1 MKKIYILILSLS
13 FGISGSAQN
22 SSNTDLITKSDNSIH
37 KIKPSNTPS
46 NSKGVVLW
54 SNEFDNSADWVLDNS
69 CNYAGLNIVGGY
81 DYVAGTPTPVLSSCS
96 GVGTVAID
104 PNTGA
109 AANWRFETDP
119 NLIPVGVL
127 APFASASASNGYLF
141 INSDAIGGGDNDGT
155 PIFVTATIGTPID
168 LSNESSVVLS
178 FSHNY
183 RWWQDTRGVRVSGDN
198 GTTWSMYELTNNSG
212 YQNDQNSG
220 NPEVT
225 SIDISSIAG
234 NQSQVLVQFYYEDN
248 DYWAWYWAVDD
259 VKISRK
265 DQHNVE
271 NQASWI
277 YSESTNFA
285 EYGRTPMAQMDN
297 NWVIGAQ
304 VTNDGVAGQTN
315 VTLNAD
321 FGSFSVTAILADTL
335 EGDSTR
341 TVETTDDLSS
351 YLTSPGVFQGT
362 YTVSSDSDQVGGL
375 NFGDNVLERNF
386 EITTDIYSLD
396 GIGSHPA
403 GLESLASYG
412 SYSWPA
418 DASDGLVCATMY
430 PFKNN
435 DTINSVRA
443 NITSTT
449 VENAE
454 VILYIID
461 SLEFAAGNF
470 GNSIYTS
477 DLYTVSATD
486 VANGF
491 IEISVEVGNESLAI
505 QPGNYYAALEL
516 YSGGNTFDIGI
527 IDDATVGQP
536 GWSSA
541 IWYPADQAYS
551 NGNAFAIRLNLG
563 NVINTSGISEL
574 KDEISIYPN
583 PSNGIV
589 NVTFENN
596 KTREITVRDISGKVI
611 LNEKINSNTEIDFN
625 KFGKGIYLL
634 DINSDTHI
642 VTEKVTIQ

>member
-1 MKKIYILILSLS
+1 MKKIYTLVLSLL
-13 FGISGSAQN
+13 FGFSALAQS
-22 SSNTDLITKSDNSIH
+22 SSN
-37 KIKPSNTPS
+37 

-69 CNYAGLNIVGGY
+69 CNYTALNIVGGY
-81 DYVAGTPTPVLSSCS
+81 DYVAGTPTPAMSSCT
-96 GVGTVAID
+96 GTGTSAID

-119 NLIPVGVL
+119 NLIPVSVL

-141 INSDAIGGGDNDGT
+141 INSDACGGGDNDGT

-198 GTTWSMYELTNNSG
+198 GASWSMYELTNNSG

-234 NQSQVLVQFYYEDN
+234 NQSQVLIQFYYEDN

-259 VKISRK
+259 VQISRK

-271 NQASWI
+271 NQAAWI
-277 YSESTNFA
+277 YGESTYFA
-285 EYGRTPMAQMDN
+285 EYGRTPMHQMDQ

-321 FGSFSVTAILADTL
+321 FGSFTSTATLAGTL
-335 EGDSTR
+335 EGDSTEF
-341 TVETTDDLSS
+341 VETTDDLSS
-351 YLTSPGVFQGT
+351 YLTAPGVFQGT
-362 YTVSSDSDQVGGL
+362 YTVSSDSDQVGGV

-403 GLESLASYG
+403 GLETLGSYG
-412 SYSWPA
+412 SYSWPT

-443 NITSTT
+443 NITSNT
-449 VENAE
+449 VDNAE

-461 SLEFAAGNF
+461 SLEFATGNF
-470 GNSIYTS
+470 GNAIHTS
-477 DLYTVSATD
+477 DLYL
-486 VANGF
+486 
-491 IEISVEVGNESLAI
+491 SL
-505 QPGNYYAALEL
+505 
-516 YSGGNTFDIGI
+516 
-527 IDDATVGQP
+527 
-536 GWSSA
+536 
-541 IWYPADQAYS
+541 
-551 NGNAFAIRLNLG
+551 
-563 NVINTSGISEL
+563 
-574 KDEISIYPN
+574 K
-583 PSNGIV
+583 
-589 NVTFENN
+589 
-596 KTREITVRDISGKVI
+596 
-611 LNEKINSNTEIDFN
+611 
-625 KFGKGIYLL
+625 
-634 DINSDTHI
+634 HI
-642 VTEKVTIQ
+642 